1 MGKKS
6 GPRGDYTFMQD
17 SCGEIRES
25 ISASLDGEA
34 PRLAPAEIEMH
45 LAGCDACRRWRE
57 AAHEVTR
64 QYRLQAA
71 HAPEPAPAALR
82 SAAVAN
88 MPHRRSW
95 VLVVARVALAAVG
108 VAQVIITGKLLLA
121 GDIDSFRDLG
131 ALGVALGV
139 GYLVASVRPYRAIG
153 MRPIV
158 ATAALLLVGSA
169 GLDLVRH
176 RTTLPDESPHLIAVA
191 GWLLI
196 MFLAWRTPDLGAP
209 PSLLRRWVAQLRRAV
224 DLRSFR
230 PVTNWGGLMHGA
242 APAFARD
249 EMTTTGLPT
258 SEPTEISAGNDPNI
272 PLTAQVAEDLPR
284 RAVGQ

>member
-6 GPRGDYTFMQD
+6 GSRGDYTPMQD

-34 PRLAPAEIEMH
+34 ARLAPAEIELH
-45 LAGCDACRRWRE
+45 LAGCDACRQWRE

-82 SAAVAN
+82 SAAVAG

-95 VLVVARVALAAVG
+95 VLVLARVALAAVG
-108 VAQVIITGKLLLA
+108 VAQIIITGKLLLA

-139 GYLVASVRPYRAIG
+139 GYLVAAVRPYRAIG
-153 MRPIV
+153 MRAIV
-158 ATAALLLVGSA
+158 ATAALLLVSSA

-176 RTTLPDESPHLIAVA
+176 RTTISDESPHLFAVA

-209 PSLLRRWVAQLRRAV
+209 PSLLRRWVAQLRRSV
-224 DLRSFR
+224 DLRSRR
-230 PVTNWGGLMHGA
+230 PVTSWGGLMRGA
-242 APAFARD
+242 GPAFVRD
-249 EMTTTGLPT
+249 DTVTTGQTGPGGM
-258 SEPTEISAGNDPNI
+258 EVSAEMAPNS
-272 PLTAQVAEDLPR
+272 PLAPEVAEDLPR

>member
-1 MGKKS
+1 MGKKP
-6 GPRGDYTFMQD
+6 GPGVDYTSMEE

-25 ISASLDGEA
+25 ISASLDGEVA
-34 PRLAPAEIEMH
+34 RLAPATIELH
-45 LAGCDACRRWRE
+45 LVGCDACRRWRE

-71 HAPEPAPAALR
+71 QAPEQAPAVLR
-82 SAAVAN
+82 SAVLAN
-88 MPHRRSW
+88 MTHRRSW
-95 VLVVARVALAAVG
+95 VLVLARVALAIVG
-108 VAQVIITGKLLLA
+108 VAQIIITGKLLLA

-139 GYLVASVRPYRAIG
+139 GYLVAAVRPYRAIG

-169 GLDLVRH
+169 LLDLVRH
-176 RTTLPDESPHLIAVA
+176 RTTISDESPHLFAVA

-209 PSLLRRWVAQLRRAV
+209 PSLFRRWFAQLRR
-224 DLRSFR
+224 SFELSSR
-230 PVTNWGGLMHGA
+230 RRTASWGGLMEGA
-242 APAFARD
+242 GPAFARD
-249 EMTTTGLPT
+249 TPATIGQASAAGMRT
-258 SEPTEISAGNDPNI
+258 SAGTETMPSFG
-272 PLTAQVAEDLPR
+272 PEVTEDLPR
-284 RAVGQ
+284 RAVGE